1 MREDATFYE
10 VLDVDADASA
20 ETIEEAY
27 RDRVKEYHPDVSDRP
42 NAREEFQ
49 RINRAREVL
58 TDRDERARYDR
69 LGHEAYLDRQRRGQS
84 SPDDTDAGATPPE
97 RREPAASGTAEDGR
111 RSRTGADGRRTEKDD
126 RRTRGGTDGRRTRSR
141 TGDGA
146 TDGRSERPG
155 AGGAG
160 RPGTDTTAERRATDA
175 SGGATP
181 GWFALHEAL
190 SATALLAVAGGAVAA
205 AALLGEMLSG
215 ATNVRLFLVGC
226 WTVVAVLAGTLA
238 ARSGSALP
246 DDVVR
251 VHALPLALFVS
262 AWYLRRVDGVDLLI
276 GGLLA
281 YGAFA
286 ALFRTSALVGRGG
299 RSTLRPA
306 LVWFLGTAPAVLV
319 LSASRVAVA
328 GQVGSVPVGE
338 LGDGVGGLGP
348 TVAAALALGAPV
360 AVALGYGFWRLGRAL
375 V

>member
-10 VLDVDADASA
+10 VLGVDADASTEA
-20 ETIEEAY
+20 IEDAY
-27 RDRVKEYHPDVSDRP
+27 REQVKEYHPDVSDRP
-42 NAREEFQ
+42 NAREAFQ

-58 TDRDERARYDR
+58 TDREERARYDR
-69 LGHEAYLDRQRRGQS
+69 LGHETYLARQRRGQS
-84 SPDDTDAGATPPE
+84 SADDTDAGESPPP
-97 RREPAASGTAEDGR
+97 RREPATSGTAG
-111 RSRTGADGRRTEKDD
+111 DD
-126 RRTRGGTDGRRTRSR
+126 RRTRTR
-141 TGDGA
+141 TGAGA
-146 TDGRSERPG
+146 TDGRSEPPG
-155 AGGAG
+155 DGGAG
-160 RPGTDTTAERRATDA
+160 RSGTDPAAGRRAADD

-205 AALLGEMLSG
+205 AVLLGGILSG
-215 ATNVRLFLVGC
+215 PTNVRLFLVGC

-238 ARSGSALP
+238 ARSGPALP

-251 VHALPLALFVS
+251 VHAFPLALFVS
-262 AWYLRRVDGVDLLI
+262 AWYLRRVDGVDLLV

-286 ALFRTSALVGRGG
+286 ALFRTAALVGRDRG
-299 RSTLRPA
+299 STLRPA

-319 LSASRVAVA
+319 FSASRVAVA
-328 GQVGSVPVGE
+328 GQVGSVPIGE
-338 LGDGVGGLGP
+338 LGGGVGGLGP

-360 AVALGYGFWRLGRAL
+360 AVALGYAFVRLGRAL